1 MVYRS
6 FRRLGNLFFFILPFY
21 DPYNFAVANKLRW
34 RLRAAAQ
41 QSPNMFDSVFALHLN
56 CSVTLFINPS
66 EVSDGSLASE
76 KVPISALLPHKTRKN
91 ERSKISA
98 EYSATDKD

>member
-1 MVYRS
+1 MPFLEVS
-6 FRRLGNLFFFILPFY
+6 GFRRLGILLFFFKPFY
-21 DPYNFAVANKLRW
+21 YLYTFAVANKLRW

-56 CSVTLFINPS
+56 CSVTVFINPS

-76 KVPISALLPHKTRKN
+76 KVPIQHFFLTNAQKN
-91 ERSKISA
+91 
-98 EYSATDKD
+98 DKKDF